1 MSPPG
6 GATSNG
12 GDVHDNG
19 SAEVDA
25 ANDDTRVDFNGQNI
39 LEGHGRGG
47 DGGDDGDNGDD
58 DEGDEEGNRS
68 EEGSDPVMVSPSSSP
83 QRVDSPLQSDCGEEG
98 EEEKFVD
105 TVQVVDDND
114 DGDGR
119 NNDGGKQPKGQ
130 QAATVVPSFV
140 STGLAQK
147 VSPLQVKPW
156 IACAL
161 TLDGRD
167 KITKLCQYLSR
178 LLAWWYLTY
187 RHDKVRSAKF
197 TGLFKTLSSSRKA
210 FRLGRFFIELDKL
223 QSMGLLSM
231 AVWYIQNH
239 LDRLEGKVVPEG
251 SDHECDESSTS
262 RPRPKVLVRR
272 ASSNIGWGPMTT
284 DDDVIPAS
292 SDDKNNT
299 KSLTRSLSN
308 MAYRKMYRPL
318 LSRMSS
324 TFGGSTVSAPSTEWW
339 KVVGSALKI
348 VGLFGF
354 WVGDNV
360 NFVAGSGALDN
371 YQLTNKD
378 RLALRKKWQ
387 TLASENANR
396 AYFLGSVAGLA
407 TNAYAYYRFCKDV
420 VVKAKQEHQEAV
432 AGGDGDDGTDS
443 IDREEQVHSLEKL
456 KRVQQ
461 KQFSLFLTLLK
472 SCVDVTVFSNN
483 AGIDLHKKF
492 RGKKN
497 HEALHCVCG
506 LISASTVLYNNFPDA
521 SKLKKK

>member
-39 LEGHGRGG
+39 REDHGRGG
-47 DGGDDGDNGDD
+47 DDGD
-58 DEGDEEGNRS
+58 DEEGNRS

-83 QRVDSPLQSDCGEEG
+83 QRVDSPLQSDCGEEEG
-98 EEEKFVD
+98 EEKFVD

-130 QAATVVPSFV
+130 QAAAAAVVPSFV

-147 VSPLQVKPW
+147 ASPLKVKSW

-167 KITKLCQYLSR
+167 KITKLFQYLSR

-251 SDHECDESSTS
+251 SDEECDESSSS
-262 RPRPKVLVRR
+262 RPWPKILVRR

-284 DDDVIPAS
+284 DDDVTAAS
-292 SDDKNNT
+292 SDNKNNK
-299 KSLTRSLSN
+299 KSLTRSFSN

-324 TFGGSTVSAPSTEWW
+324 RFGGSTVSAPSTEWW

-378 RLALRKKWQ
+378 RLGRRKKWQ

-420 VVKAKQEHQEAV
+420 VVKADQEYQEAL
-432 AGGDGDDGTDS
+432 AGGGGGGGDDDTDS
-443 IDREEQVHSLEKL
+443 IDREEQIHSLQTL

-461 KQFSLFLTLLK
+461 KQFSLFLALLK

-497 HEALHCVCG
+497 HEGLHCVCG

-521 SKLKKK
+521 SKLKK